1 MSGAAGCQSE
11 IIEVVPIV
19 PIGFV
24 HQGQLDRE
32 LKNSVAKL
40 SDKEVVRVR
49 YSIGVD
55 STGEPAIF
63 FRIVL
68 SDSASRASAL
78 AEVTDRV
85 SATLFDELRPLEN
98 WGLNPYFNFRSN
110 SEQNKRNDP
119 EWA

>member
-1 MSGAAGCQSE
+1 M
-11 IIEVVPIV
+11 PIV

-32 LKNSVAKL
+32 LKNAIRKL
-40 SDKEVVRVR
+40 SNREVVRVR

-68 SDSASRASAL
+68 TDSASRASAL
-78 AEVTDRV
+78 AEVTDRI
-85 SATLFDELRPLEN
+85 SAKLFDELRPIEN
-98 WGLNPYFNFRSN
+98 WGLNPYFNFRSI
-110 SEQNKRNDP
+110 SEQGNRNDP
-119 EWA
+119 EWV